1 MGKVLK
7 WTGVALGTVALA
19 AGAAATWI
27 FIGSNAALR
36 RTHAVTVRPVVV
48 PAPTDAAAVARGKHL
63 ATTRG
68 CADCHGADFGGAT
81 VMDNGAMGR
90 VAGPNLTRGRGGLPA
105 DYRDED
111 YVRAIRHGVARD
123 GRGFFLMPSYEYS
136 GFTDEDMGALVA
148 FLKTVPPVDKPSG
161 GVALGPIAR
170 MLVATGKIKLAADQI
185 DHANVKPA
193 TVRPAASVE
202 YGRYVAASCTGCH
215 GENLSGGKIEV
226 GPPDWPPAAN
236 LTPHPDGRLAKWSEA
251 DFIASM
257 RTGRRPDG
265 SEINPVM
272 PRAFG
277 GMDDTELRALWLYL
291 RTLSPRATGVR

>member
-1 MGKVLK
+1 
-7 WTGVALGTVALA
+7 
-19 AGAAATWI
+19 
-27 FIGSNAALR
+27 
-36 RTHAVTVRPVVV
+36 
-48 PAPTDAAAVARGKHL
+48 
-63 ATTRG
+63 
-68 CADCHGADFGGAT
+68 
-81 VMDNGAMGR
+81 

-105 DYRDED
+105 DYKDED

-148 FLKTVPPVDKPSG
+148 FLKSVPPVDRPSQ
-161 GVALGPIAR
+161 GVALGPIGR

-185 DHANVKPA
+185 DHANVKPG
-193 TVRPAASVE
+193 TVRPAATVD

-215 GENLSGGKIEV
+215 GGNLSGGKIDI
-226 GPPDWPPAAN
+226 GPPDWPLAAN
-236 LTPHPDGRLAKWSEA
+236 LTPHPDGRLPKWSEA
-251 DFIASM
+251 DFFQAL

-291 RTLSPRATGVR
+291 RTLSPRPLGAR

>member
-1 MGKVLK
+1 MGKVLR
-7 WTGVALGTVALA
+7 WTGVALGTVAVIGAGVA
-19 AGAAATWI
+19 AWI
-27 FIGSNAALR
+27 YFGSNAVLR
-36 RTHAVTVRPVVV
+36 RTQAVTVRPVVV
-48 PAPTDAAAVARGKHL
+48 PAPTDAAALARGKHL

-68 CADCHGADFGGAT
+68 CTDCHGADFGGAT

-90 VAGPNLTRGRGGLPA
+90 VAGSNLTRGRGGLPA

-123 GRGFFLMPSYEYS
+123 GRGFFLMPSQEYA
-136 GFTDEDMGALVA
+136 GFTEEDLGALVA
-148 FLKTVPPVDKPSG
+148 FLKSLPRVDRESG
-161 GVALGPIAR
+161 GVKLGPIAR
-170 MLVATGKIKLAADQI
+170 MLVATGKIQLAADQI

-193 TVRPAASVE
+193 TVRTAVSVE

-215 GENLSGGKIEV
+215 GENLSGGKIDI

-236 LTPHPDGRLAKWSEA
+236 LTPHPDGRLAKWGEA
-251 DFIASM
+251 EFLAAM

-291 RTLSPRATGVR
+291 RTLSPRAVGVR

>member
-1 MGKVLK
+1 MGNVLK
-7 WTGVALGTVALA
+7 VTGVALGAVAA
-19 AGAAATWI
+19 IGVAAATWI
-27 FIGSNAALR
+27 HVGSNAVLR
-36 RTHAVTVRPVVV
+36 RTHAVTARPVAV
-48 PAPTDAAAVARGKHL
+48 PAATEAAALARGRHL
-63 ATTRG
+63 AKTRG
-68 CADCHGADFGGAT
+68 CADCHGADFGGAM
-81 VMDNGAMGR
+81 VIDNGAMGQ

-105 DYRDED
+105 DYKDED

-148 FLKTVPPVDKPSG
+148 FLKSVPPVDRPSQ
-161 GVALGPIAR
+161 GVALGPIGR

-185 DHANVKPA
+185 DHANVKPG
-193 TVRPAASVE
+193 TVRPAATVD

-215 GENLSGGKIEV
+215 GGNLSGGKIDI
-226 GPPDWPPAAN
+226 GPPDWPLAAN
-236 LTPHPDGRLAKWSEA
+236 LTPHPDGRLPKWSEA
-251 DFIASM
+251 DFFQAL

-291 RTLSPRATGVR
+291 RTLSPRPLGAR